1 MNLIKI
7 NVYGEGYHSG
17 RSYEETIFLLEEDYK
32 LLGEDLQDKEIYLG
46 ELDGKH
52 SEVYGEIDVDII
64 SEYSQLNYDF
74 GLSDDGDML
83 YWELNDLTDNLNEM
97 IEKANKYISTIDSMT
112 TVSFNIR
119 KSQAEKVKLIV
130 NDFINSDK

>member
-1 MNLIKI
+1 MNLVKI

-32 LLGEDLQDKEIYLG
+32 LLDEDLQDKEIYLG

-52 SEVYGEIDVDII
+52 SEVMGEIDVNII

-74 GLSDDGDML
+74 EVSNDGDTL
-83 YWELNDLTDNLNEM
+83 YWELNELTNNLSEM

-112 TVSFNIR
+112 TVSFSVR
-119 KSQAEKVKLIV
+119 KSQVERVKAIV
-130 NDFINSDK
+130 NDFINGEK

>member
-17 RSYEETIFLLEEDYK
+17 AEYNETIFLLEEDYK
-32 LLGEDLQDKEIYLG
+32 LLSENLQDKEIYLG

-52 SEVYGEIDVDII
+52 SEVMGEIDVEII
-64 SEYSQLNYDF
+64 SEDCQLNYDF
-74 GLSDDGDML
+74 GVSNDGDVL
-83 YWELNDLTDNLNEM
+83 YWELNNLADNLNEM

-112 TVSFNIR
+112 TVSFSVR
-119 KSQAEKVKLIV
+119 KSQVERVRAIV
-130 NDFINSDK
+130 NEFINSDK